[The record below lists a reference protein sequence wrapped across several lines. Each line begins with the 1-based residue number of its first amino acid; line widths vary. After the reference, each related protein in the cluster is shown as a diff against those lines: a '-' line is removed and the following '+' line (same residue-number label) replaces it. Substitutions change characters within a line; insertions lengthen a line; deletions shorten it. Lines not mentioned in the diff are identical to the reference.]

1 MAQGVPCTH
10 WLQLGG
16 TDQWPARRVESPGLI
31 EPSGAISGETWMLKE
46 SSLKLDS
53 SVGLGAQNR
62 TRDLGPLIHFSGF
75 EFFYFD
81 SKDGFANYTREYL

>member
-1 MAQGVPCTH
+1 
-10 WLQLGG
+10 
-16 TDQWPARRVESPGLI
+16 
-31 EPSGAISGETWMLKE
+31 MLKE